1 MGVQAPCWM
10 QMRPAT
16 AQYHITHALLDVEPR
31 AVTAGRLKRELGRG
45 ARGERQC
52 GVEGAAASAAGDVG
66 GADTGVG
73 GCGFLAA
80 NALQA
85 AGEAAIGGVMNS
97 NEASSIL
104 QAAHHHELR
113 MRKARARR
121 HAQTRQWVHW

>member
-1 MGVQAPCWM
+1 MGEPNTASARSDRGVTRITKR
-10 QMRPAT
+10 RPAAIHT
-16 AQYHITHALLDVEPR
+16 DD
-31 AVTAGRLKRELGRG
+31 
-45 ARGERQC
+45 
-52 GVEGAAASAAGDVG
+52 AAGDVG